1 MSVVINGTTGIS
13 GVDGTAAAPAV
24 QGNDTNTGIF
34 FPANDTIAFAEGG
47 TEVMRIDANGRVGI
61 GTTTPGVAVDI
72 VDNANSLA
80 NGQLRL
86 SSSGNFGT
94 RITFTSTSANGRT
107 WQVGS
112 NFVEGF
118 GEFSIY
124 DLNSASQRMR
134 IDSSGRVT
142 MPSQPAFHAFLTNTT
157 SFAAGIS
164 ARTLDNVQFNVGN
177 HFNTSTG
184 RFTAPVLG
192 TYVFYCNISLNSST
206 QTQAYISAEL
216 YLNGNRQYVGGWVNR
231 VTASNSYLK
240 VGTSYI
246 IRLNAGDY
254 VQLGCEIHQTENVIG
269 GSGHTYMTG
278 YLIG

>member
-47 TEVMRIDANGRVGI
+47 TEVMRIDPNGRLGI
-61 GTTTPGVAVDI
+61 GTTTPSTKLHISTGTTGGIALLQSSSRTIYFED
-72 VDNANSLA
+72 DGSSARLSTEGT
-80 NGQLRL
+80 GQFAIRA
-86 SSSGNFGT
+86 SSSGGSHLIIDT
-94 RITFTSTSANGRT
+94 SGRITK
-107 WQVGS
+107 
-112 NFVEGF
+112 
-118 GEFSIY
+118 
-124 DLNSASQRMR
+124 
-134 IDSSGRVT
+134 
-142 MPSQPAFHAFLTNTT
+142 PSQPAFHAFLTNTT

-164 ARTLDNVQFNVGN
+164 ARTLDNVQFNIGN

-240 VGTSYI
+240 VGTSYM
-246 IRLNAGDY
+246 IRLNPGDY

>member
-1 MSVVINGTTGIS
+1 MTIRIDGTTGIS
-13 GVDGTAAAPAV
+13 GVDGTATAPAV
-24 QGNDTNTGIF
+24 QGNDTNTGVF

-47 TEVMRIDANGRVGI
+47 TEVMRIDANGNVGI
-61 GTTTPGVAVDI
+61 GTSSPANRLHLGSGSVRLTDGQQVEWGGSR
-72 VDNANSLA
+72 NAIEGSESSNYIRLWTNNLA
-80 NGQLRL
+80 RL
-86 SSSGNFGT
+86 
-94 RITFTSTSANGRT
+94 
-107 WQVGS
+107 V
-112 NFVEGF
+112 V
-118 GEFSIY
+118 
-124 DLNSASQRMR
+124 
-134 IDSSGRVT
+134 DSSGRVT

-164 ARTLDNVQFNVGN
+164 ARTLDNVQFNIGN

-240 VGTSYI
+240 VGTSYM
-246 IRLNAGDY
+246 IRLNPGDY

-278 YLIG
+278 YLVG